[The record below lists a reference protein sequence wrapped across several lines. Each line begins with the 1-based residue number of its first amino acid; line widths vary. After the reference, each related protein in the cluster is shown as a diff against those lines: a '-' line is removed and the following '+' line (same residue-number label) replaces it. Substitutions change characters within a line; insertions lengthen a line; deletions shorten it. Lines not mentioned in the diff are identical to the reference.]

1 MILFSCQHTQQF
13 DGDKAPFV
21 DGYAHCH
28 KCGCQRRVV
37 ARSDSWKTRCQDC
50 RYSRYSSGELGA
62 SVTASAHMVKTRHTV
77 HRWRLDDEDI
87 VIVHA
92 PDPNQIS
99 LLDDP
104 PF

>member
-1 MILFSCQHTQQF
+1 M
-13 DGDKAPFV
+13 
-21 DGYAHCH
+21 
-28 KCGCQRRVV
+28 
-37 ARSDSWKTRCQDC
+37 
-50 RYSRYSSGELGA
+50 
-62 SVTASAHMVKTRHTV
+62 TASAHMVKTRHTV